1 MRFFL
6 FLLLFPGLAAA
17 QKTALHPWPL
27 AENRRGERLFFVP
40 DAADTSRYTGSV
52 ETTTGK
58 VILPKG
64 FILLSGY
71 EDVPEK
77 ELLGNFVLI
86 VPQDF
91 KEPVT
96 DTAMHYSYGFATF
109 NQKGQ
114 FLNHPFIFDNGPDY
128 WREGR
133 RRVVENGKMGLVNR
147 MGKAVIPVAGYR
159 FLEVAQNGI
168 VFACRDCSFYNP
180 HPEKDEHGGVFRGDD
195 WDALDV
201 DGKLLARHISP
212 QERRNDSGSAWRQKR
227 PSKRTSSLT
236 RKLAS
241 QLLRLPQTAA
251 HARLYSTPLREL
263 RYVCYDVPSAQ
274 CPYYH
279 FGLESKEESSFPADD
294 MQVLISADGKTIF
307 HLEEDLQRL
316 VPLKEWKIQEG
327 E

>member
-6 FLLLFPGLAAA
+6 FLLLFPSLATA
-17 QKTALHPWPL
+17 QETIRHPWPL
-27 AENRRGERLFFVP
+27 AENTKKEKLFFVP
-40 DAADTSRYTGSV
+40 DPADTLHSIGAV
-52 ETTTGK
+52 ETESGK

-64 FILLSGY
+64 FWLLPGY
-71 EDVPEK
+71 ESIPEK
-77 ELLGNFVLI
+77 ELTGNFVLI

-114 FLNHPFIFDNGPDY
+114 FLNHPFVFDNGPDY

-147 MGKAVIPVAGYR
+147 MGKAVIPAGSYR
-159 FLEVAQNGI
+159 FLEAAQNGM

-180 HPEKDEHGGVFRGDD
+180 QHEEHGGVFKGED

-201 DGKLLARHISP
+201 DGKLLVRHVSP
-212 QERRNDSGSAWRQKR
+212 QERRNHSGSAWRKKMT
-227 PSKRTSSLT
+227 SKRATPLT
-236 RKLAS
+236 RKLAA
-241 QLLRLPQTAA
+241 QLLRLPQTSA

-274 CPYYH
+274 SPYYH
-279 FGLESKEESSFPADD
+279 FGLEGKVDNSFPADD
-294 MQVLISADGKTIF
+294 MQVLISPDGETVF
-307 HLEEDLQRL
+307 HLQEDLQRL
-316 VPLKEWKIQEG
+316 VPRKEWKVPEG